1 MKTDNVVQVDPRR
14 EYRRPKLWHDLGAAV
29 HDAFSLLESVSGSFE
44 GEPDS
49 QEGRE
54 MQYATK
60 VAAHALRP
68 VLDELNTVERECSYI
83 TIPSVPDQ
91 LGR

>member
-1 MKTDNVVQVDPRR
+1 MV
-14 EYRRPKLWHDLGAAV
+14 Y
-29 HDAFSLLESVSGSFE
+29 DAFSLLESVSGSFE

-68 VLDELNTVERECSYI
+68 VLDEVNTVERECSYI
-83 TIPSVPDQ
+83 TIPGVPDE
-91 LGR
+91 LGREVGLYVRTNHTCGDAND